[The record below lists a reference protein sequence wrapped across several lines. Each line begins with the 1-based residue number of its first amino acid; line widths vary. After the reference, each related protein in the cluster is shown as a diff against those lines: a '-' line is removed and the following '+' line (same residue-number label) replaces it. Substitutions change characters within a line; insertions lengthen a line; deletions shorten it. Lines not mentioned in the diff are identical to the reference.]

1 MADNY
6 FNAFK
11 LRRPLRDINKD
22 GSVDDLDTDPR
33 DVFGQVLYADGSD
46 AMANKGFTVSF
57 QHVPSGKSVF
67 FKAFITA
74 FNESFNSDWSEESVY
89 GRVDPIRMF
98 KQNSRS
104 ITLGL
109 NVPAASES
117 EAFENLAKIQKLI
130 SYLYP
135 SYTDVDNSST
145 ISQSPL
151 IRMRVMNLASNAGAA
166 AETSGS
172 VNRFNHG
179 STEGYTYGNLVK
191 GLGPGRLNGFGFV
204 ANKNTSEDITGAGL
218 LGFVKNLSIAH
229 NIENPDFGV
238 FEYAGGNI
246 LPKMI
251 ELNLDFGV
259 IHEHPIGWNSGDDGK
274 QQFSSETFPYGAN
287 LQNSSPRSQEELRR
301 LQTEGAALSQQ
312 GALDQQEEE
321 GEITI
326 NEQAK
331 ASAEANLAKTSMG
344 LGFRA
349 KIEDRKEKK
358 MQSEPDDAS
367 AIDFNDGIA

>member
-11 LRRPLRDINKD
+11 LT
-22 GSVDDLDTDPR
+22 GDLDAPTKPQL
-33 DVFGQVLYADGSD
+33 VDGSD

-151 IRMRVMNLASNAGAA
+151 IRMRVMNLASNVGNSPF
-166 AETSGS
+166 TPGS
-172 VNRFNHG
+172 VNHVFH
-179 STEGYTYGNLVK
+179 SGYKYEDLVA
-191 GLGPGRLNGFGFV
+191 GIGPGRVSDGKGGI
-204 ANKNTSEDITGAGL
+204 KNTSEDTTGAGL

-259 IHEHPIGWNSGDDGK
+259 IHEHPIGWNSGDDGE
-274 QQFSSETFPYGAN
+274 QFSSETFPYGAN
-287 LQNSSPRSQEELRR
+287 LQKSSPRSQEELRR
-301 LQTEGAALSQQ
+301 LQTEGAALYPPTV
-312 GALDQQEEE
+312 LDQQEEE
-321 GEITI
+321 DEITI

-331 ASAEANLAKTSMG
+331 ASAEANLIKAGIGVGMYTREALDEVKAIS
-344 LGFRA
+344 
-349 KIEDRKEKK
+349 EDRTVL
-358 MQSEPDDAS
+358 
-367 AIDFNDGIA
+367 DGIVSDMLDN

>member
-11 LRRPLRDINKD
+11 LT
-22 GSVDDLDTDPR
+22 GDLDAPTKPQL
-33 DVFGQVLYADGSD
+33 VDGSD

-98 KQNSRS
+98 KQNSRN

-109 NVPAASES
+109 NVPAASEG
-117 EAFENLAKIQKLI
+117 EAFENLAKVQKLI

-151 IRMRVMNLASNAGAA
+151 IRMRVMNLASNAGSTAGV
-166 AETSGS
+166 SGS
-172 VNRFNHG
+172 VNRRTDSFQ
-179 STEGYTYGNLVK
+179 GYTYGELVD
-191 GLGPGRLNGFGFV
+191 GVGPGRV
-204 ANKNTSEDITGAGL
+204 AGRENKNTSEDITGAGL
-218 LGFVKNLSIAH
+218 LGFIKNLSIAH

-259 IHEHPIGWNSGDDGK
+259 IHEHPIGWNSGDDGE
-274 QQFSSETFPYGAN
+274 QFSSETFPYGAN
-287 LQNSSPRSQEELRR
+287 LQKSSPRSQEELRR
-301 LQTEGAALSQQ
+301 LQTEGAALYPPTV
-312 GALDQQEEE
+312 LDQQEEE
-321 GEITI
+321 DEITI

-331 ASAEANLAKTSMG
+331 ASAEANLAKTSRG

-349 KIEDRKEKK
+349 KIEDRREKK

>member
-11 LRRPLRDINKD
+11 LT
-22 GSVDDLDTDPR
+22 GDLDAPTKPQL
-33 DVFGQVLYADGSD
+33 VDGSD

-109 NVPAASES
+109 NVPAASEG
-117 EAFENLAKIQKLI
+117 EAFENLAKVQKLI

-151 IRMRVMNLASNAGAA
+151 IRMRVMNLASNVGAA
-166 AETSGS
+166 AGESS
-172 VNRFNHG
+172 VNVNDLF
-179 STEGYTYGNLVK
+179 SDEGYTYEALDSGM
-191 GLGPGRLNGFGFV
+191 GPGRIFDR
-204 ANKNTSEDITGAGL
+204 NTSDDITGSGL

-259 IHEHPIGWNSGDDGK
+259 IHEHPIGWNSGDDGE
-274 QQFSSETFPYGAN
+274 QFSSETFPYGAN
-287 LQNSSPRSQEELRR
+287 LQKSSPRSQEELRR
-301 LQTEGAALSQQ
+301 LQTEGAALYPPTV
-312 GALDQQEEE
+312 LDQQEEE
-321 GEITI
+321 DEITI

-331 ASAEANLAKTSMG
+331 ASAEANLIKAGIGVGMYTREALDEVKAIS
-344 LGFRA
+344 
-349 KIEDRKEKK
+349 EDRTVL
-358 MQSEPDDAS
+358 
-367 AIDFNDGIA
+367 DGIVSDMLDN

>member
-11 LRRPLRDINKD
+11 LT
-22 GSVDDLDTDPR
+22 GDPKQTPTKPQL
-33 DVFGQVLYADGSD
+33 VDGSD

-57 QHVPSGKSVF
+57 QHVPSGKSVS

-109 NVPAASES
+109 NVPAASEG
-117 EAFENLAKIQKLI
+117 EAFENLAKVQKLI

-166 AETSGS
+166 ACESS
-172 VNRFNHG
+172 VNKYSKSG
-179 STEGYTYGNLVK
+179 GYTYDELAAGQ
-191 GLGPGRLNGFGFV
+191 GPGRISDGDGGY
-204 ANKNTSEDITGAGL
+204 KNTSEDITGAGL
-218 LGFVKNLSIAH
+218 LGFIKNLAIAH

-259 IHEHPIGWNSGDDGK
+259 IHEHAIGWGK
-274 QQFSSETFPYGAN
+274 GVGSKEFSSETFPYGAN
-287 LQNSSPRSQEELRR
+287 LQKSSPRSQEELRR
-301 LQTEGAALSQQ
+301 LQIEGAALYPPRV
-312 GALDQQEEE
+312 LDQQEEE
-321 GEITI
+321 EEIII

-331 ASAEANLAKTSMG
+331 ASAEANLIKAGIGVGIHTREAQAEVKAVS
-344 LGFRA
+344 
-349 KIEDRKEKK
+349 EDR
-358 MQSEPDDAS
+358 STL
-367 AIDFNDGIA
+367 DGIIDMLDNY

>member
-11 LRRPLRDINKD
+11 LI
-22 GSVDDLDTDPR
+22 GDPKQTPAKPQL
-33 DVFGQVLYADGSD
+33 VDGSD

-109 NVPAASES
+109 NVPAASEG
-117 EAFENLAKIQKLI
+117 EAFENLAKVQKLI

-151 IRMRVMNLASNAGAA
+151 IRMRVMNLASNVGAA
-166 AETSGS
+166 AGESS
-172 VNRFNHG
+172 VNVNDLF
-179 STEGYTYGNLVK
+179 SDEGYTYEALDSGM
-191 GLGPGRLNGFGFV
+191 GPGRIFDR
-204 ANKNTSEDITGAGL
+204 NTSDDITGSGL

-259 IHEHPIGWNSGDDGK
+259 IHEHPLGWNSGDDGE
-274 QQFSSETFPYGAN
+274 QFSSETFPYGAN
-287 LQNSSPRSQEELRR
+287 LQASIPRSQEQLRR
-301 LQTEGAALSQQ
+301 LQTEGAALYSPTV
-312 GALDQQEEE
+312 LDQQEEE
-321 GEITI
+321 DEITI

-331 ASAEANLAKTSMG
+331 ASAEANLAKTSRG

>member
-11 LRRPLRDINKD
+11 LI
-22 GSVDDLDTDPR
+22 GDPIAPTKPQL
-33 DVFGQVLYADGSD
+33 VDGSD

-151 IRMRVMNLASNAGAA
+151 IRMRVMNLASNVGAA
-166 AETSGS
+166 AGESS
-172 VNRFNHG
+172 VNVNDLF
-179 STEGYTYGNLVK
+179 SDEGYTYEALDSGM
-191 GLGPGRLNGFGFV
+191 GPGRIFDR
-204 ANKNTSEDITGAGL
+204 NTSDDITGSGL

-259 IHEHPIGWNSGDDGK
+259 IHEHPLGWNSGDDGE
-274 QQFSSETFPYGAN
+274 QFSSETFPYGAN
-287 LQNSSPRSQEELRR
+287 LQASIPRSQEQLRR
-301 LQTEGAALSQQ
+301 LQTEGAALYPPTV
-312 GALDQQEEE
+312 LDQQEEE
-321 GEITI
+321 DEITI

-331 ASAEANLAKTSMG
+331 ASAEANLAKTSRG

>member
-11 LRRPLRDINKD
+11 LI
-22 GSVDDLDTDPR
+22 GDPFAPTKPQL
-33 DVFGQVLYADGSD
+33 VDGSD

-109 NVPAASES
+109 NVPAASEG
-117 EAFENLAKIQKLI
+117 EAFENLAKVQKLI

-151 IRMRVMNLASNAGAA
+151 IRMRVMNLASNVGAA
-166 AETSGS
+166 AGESS
-172 VNRFNHG
+172 VNVNDLF
-179 STEGYTYGNLVK
+179 SDEGYTYEALDSGM
-191 GLGPGRLNGFGFV
+191 GPGRIFDR
-204 ANKNTSEDITGAGL
+204 NTSDDITGSGL

-259 IHEHPIGWNSGDDGK
+259 IHEHPLGWNSGDDGE
-274 QQFSSETFPYGAN
+274 QFSSETFPYGAN
-287 LQNSSPRSQEELRR
+287 LQASIPRSQEQLRR
-301 LQTEGAALSQQ
+301 LQTEGAALYPPTV
-312 GALDQQEEE
+312 LDQQEEE
-321 GEITI
+321 DEITI

-331 ASAEANLAKTSMG
+331 ASAEANLAKTSRG

-358 MQSEPDDAS
+358 MQSEPADAS
-367 AIDFNDGIA
+367 AIDFEGII

>member
-11 LRRPLRDINKD
+11 LT
-22 GSVDDLDTDPR
+22 GDPKQTPTKPQL
-33 DVFGQVLYADGSD
+33 VDGSD

-98 KQNSRS
+98 KQNSRN

-109 NVPAASES
+109 NVPAASEG
-117 EAFENLAKIQKLI
+117 EAFENLAKVQKLI

-151 IRMRVMNLASNAGAA
+151 IRMRVMNLASNVGAA
-166 AETSGS
+166 AGESS
-172 VNRFNHG
+172 VNVNDLF
-179 STEGYTYGNLVK
+179 SDEGYTYEALDSGM
-191 GLGPGRLNGFGFV
+191 GPGRIFDR
-204 ANKNTSEDITGAGL
+204 NTSEDITGSGL

-259 IHEHPIGWNSGDDGK
+259 IHEHPIGWNSGDDGE
-274 QQFSSETFPYGAN
+274 QFSSDTFPYGAN
-287 LQNSSPRSQEELRR
+287 LQASIPRSQEQLRR
-301 LQTEGAALSQQ
+301 LQIEGAALYPPTV
-312 GALDQQEEE
+312 LDQQEEE
-321 GEITI
+321 DEITI

-331 ASAEANLAKTSMG
+331 ASAEANLAKTSRG

-358 MQSEPDDAS
+358 MQSEPADAS
-367 AIDFNDGIA
+367 AIDFEGII